1 MTQHKTSKYD
11 FVQKIEFFTECYI
24 IDFNRKNGF
33 LPDILCTKN
42 RKLRNIVEIFCL
54 SASLIA
60 MLQTHLNFAEIVNSS
75 ALPTLLIDTDSG
87 LVDAANHQAVL
98 LLEMPD
104 LNGRPF
110 AEMLKSD
117 LGRMIVFT
125 EAIDH
130 YGEGWTR
137 EITLKT
143 GAGKEIK
150 VELHSKL
157 LSSHQ
162 RRHLVVQIID
172 LEAFQARTQQ
182 VVNADLHNKG
192 LMEWNR
198 ARDFFREMESDNQ
211 LLLDAAG
218 EGIYGINLEGKTT
231 FVNRAAQSI
240 LGWTAEDL
248 LGQDIHA
255 MIHHHHPDGS
265 TYPSRECPIYHSFR
279 NEKIARIEGEVFWHK
294 DGRPIEVEYTSTPIY
309 DQQVLAG
316 AVVVFRDVTDR
327 RENERKLHLAL
338 EQIDTLRGRLEQENE
353 YLQAEIQQ
361 VRSHYDL
368 VGGSPAIQ
376 RTLAQ
381 IDLVSNTES
390 NVLITGESGTG
401 KALVASAIHKESPRN
416 KRPMIRFNCA
426 AISAASFESELFGHV
441 RGAFAGA
448 LHDRTGKIE
457 IANGGTLFLDEV
469 SEIPPDLQGKI
480 LKVLRDKSF
489 ERLGESR
496 TNKLNVR
503 VIASSTKDLED
514 CVKRGTFREDLYF
527 FLNVFPIEC
536 RPLSERV
543 ADIPELTQH
552 FLKLAC
558 ERLNLRIPALTKA
571 NIRQLQDYHWPGNVR
586 ELQNVIE
593 RGAILSRGEKLV
605 LEFGKGARKHK
616 LSEQPQIMT
625 ESQMRDLQ
633 ISNIVACLKAT
644 NGKVSGDDG
653 AAALLG
659 IKPTTLYSRIK
670 KLGISEAMLNDH

>member
-1 MTQHKTSKYD
+1 MQSLL
-11 FVQKIEFFTECYI
+11 
-24 IDFNRKNGF
+24 F
-33 LPDILCTKN
+33 LVTLYGMQQ
-42 RKLRNIVEIFCL
+42 
-54 SASLIA
+54 ASLNIFDNVHA
-60 MLQTHLNFAEIVNSS
+60 TS
-75 ALPTLLIDTDSG
+75 LPTLLINTDSG
-87 LVDAANHQAVL
+87 LVDAANHQANL
-98 LLEMPD
+98 LLEASSLVGM
-104 LNGRPF
+104 PF
-110 AEMLKSD
+110 ADLLGTD
-117 LGRMIVFT
+117 LGKMIVFT
-125 EAIDH
+125 EAVDH

-137 EITLKT
+137 EISLKT
-143 GAGKEIK
+143 RSGKQIDA
-150 VELHSKL
+150 ELHSKL
-157 LSSHQ
+157 ISNDQH
-162 RRHLVVQIID
+162 RHLIVQIID
-172 LEAFQARTQQ
+172 LEAFDLRTQQ

-231 FVNRAAQSI
+231 FVNRAAQHI
-240 LGWTAEDL
+240 LGWTADDL
-248 LGQDIHA
+248 MGQDIHA
-255 MIHHHHPDGS
+255 MIHHHHSDGS
-265 TYPSRECPIYHSFR
+265 AYPSRECPIYHSFR
-279 NEKIARIEGEVFWHK
+279 NEKVARIEGEVFWHK

-327 RENERKLHLAL
+327 RENERKLHLAM

-401 KALVASAIHKESPRN
+401 KALVASAIHKASPRN
-416 KRPMIRFNCA
+416 KRPMIRVNCA
-426 AISAASFESELFGHV
+426 GISAASFESELFGHV
-441 RGAFAGA
+441 RGAFSGA

-469 SEIPPDLQGKI
+469 SEVPVDLQGKI
-480 LKVLRDKSF
+480 LKVLKDKSF

-552 FLKLAC
+552 FLRLAC
-558 ERLNLRIPALTKA
+558 ERLKLQMPAITKA

-605 LEFGKGARKHK
+605 LEFSKLDRKHK
-616 LSEQPQIMT
+616 LSERSRIMT
-625 ESQMRDLQ
+625 EEQMRDLQ

-644 NGKVSGDDG
+644 KGKVSGDDG
-653 AAALLG
+653 AAAILG
-659 IKPTTLYSRIK
+659 IRPTTLYSRIK
-670 KLGISEAMLNDH
+670 KLGISQTMIDETPNGANI